1 MNRIA
6 PTLAVL
12 AAACLAPAAH
22 AFDLYEAWA
31 AARQYDANFAAQKA
45 ERDAGLQ
52 KREQGLAGLLP
63 QVGVG
68 ASYTRS
74 NDIEPVKTSPSGSY
88 GSHGWQ
94 ASLSQPLFDVGAWT
108 GYQKGK
114 LASRL
119 ADTRFDAATQTLI
132 LDVARAYFGVLLS
145 QDTVASVQAAKKAFA
160 KQLEQAKKSF
170 DVGTST
176 ILDTYEAQARFNAAS
191 AREIAALSELEVR
204 RNALKTLTGLDA
216 QAIAPL
222 KGKVALAPPTP
233 DKVEPW
239 IERALAQNPA
249 VAAAAQQLALAEQDL
264 TASRGQHLPKL
275 SLSAAY
281 QDRTTNNP
289 NAVLQ
294 QVNDSRGSSVGVTLS
309 MPIYAGGGINSR
321 VAESVALREQAS
333 ETLEATRRKVRENV
347 RAAFLGVANGAALVD
362 ANERLLVSAKNQLD
376 ATRLGRE
383 VGVRT
388 ILDLLSAEQAYYEAE
403 RTLAESRYNY
413 LTAQLQL
420 ALAAGELSETT
431 LRGVNRYF

>member
-1 MNRIA
+1 M
-6 PTLAVL
+6 
-12 AAACLAPAAH
+12 
-22 AFDLYEAWA
+22 
-31 AARQYDANFAAQKA
+31 
-45 ERDAGLQ
+45 
-52 KREQGLAGLLP
+52 
-63 QVGVG
+63 
-68 ASYTRS
+68 
-74 NDIEPVKTSPSGSY
+74 
-88 GSHGWQ
+88 
-94 ASLSQPLFDVGAWT
+94 
-108 GYQKGK
+108 
-114 LASRL
+114 
-119 ADTRFDAATQTLI
+119 
-132 LDVARAYFGVLLS
+132 LLS

-321 VAESVALREQAS
+321 VTESVALREQAS